1 MSQDCQRPTVGDGDG
16 TQQADPHWSTLSE
29 PSPQDGDGS
38 PRQPCRRS
46 DPASPVEY
54 PLSKS
59 SSPEFDGSYD
69 TDSYCHELT
78 LPLRISPAPS
88 EPYMLRLCIH
98 PDFIPVPD
106 GMVHLA
112 RDSAFVSHTTSLHE
126 PALVHINYELVD
138 LWANAQRS
146 TSPSSRSSPEPPPEG
161 AMEHLPNPVDQIPHL
176 DWPVFACLIA
186 LFAILIA
193 SFASQGHPA
202 WVLTSSTNQT
212 AEYLV
217 WQPIH
222 MLYRDYEEPLLP
234 LIMPVEHVDNP
245 LLPLEPYRLIA
256 ALNYELDE
264 VSYQV
269 AAWEGS
275 SLPGP
280 ENDLIDRINHCL
292 RRFEVLQ
299 FFYRDLFRVTS
310 ILVKAQSAV
319 TLARAINQATS
330 DHQMR
335 RSIKA
340 FWQLEEGWNRHAL
353 DSLWPIKRQLRAI
366 RNETEC
372 IFAEVD
378 QALRPHI
385 DGRWASWTRDA
396 IDAIDFSREY
406 ILPLLEWTAKVL
418 DRAITKLSSLD
429 SRLSLQASYWK
440 NMTGSPDILQKITC
454 HHETGSQ
461 QSYNLG
467 WVLSCEAVTTHW
479 VLDNRTI
486 EELGNVGNR
495 GAEMGKFIKIDPNPN
510 WSYDKLR
517 PLRPS
522 DRGKR

>member
-1 MSQDCQRPTVGDGDG
+1 MGDGDE
-16 TQQADPHWSTLSE
+16 TQRPDPHWSTQSE

-38 PRQPCRRS
+38 PRQPCCRS
-46 DPASPVEY
+46 DPASPVEH

-59 SSPEFDGSYD
+59 SNPEFDGSND
-69 TDSYCHELT
+69 TESYCHEFT

-88 EPYMLRLCIH
+88 EPYILRLCIH

-106 GMVHLA
+106 GMVHLV

-146 TSPSSRSSPEPPPEG
+146 TAPSSRSSPEPPPEE
-161 AMEHLPNPVDQIPHL
+161 AVERLPSRAHQIPHL
-176 DWPVFACLIA
+176 DQPVFGCLVT
-186 LFAILIA
+186 LFAILVAILVA

-202 WVLTSSTNQT
+202 GVLTSSTNQT
-212 AEYLV
+212 SEYFV

-222 MLYRDYEEPLLP
+222 MIYRDYEEPLLP
-234 LIMPVEHVDNP
+234 LIMPLEHVDNP

-256 ALNYELDE
+256 ALNHELAQ
-264 VSYQV
+264 VSFAV
-269 AAWEGS
+269 AAWGGS

-280 ENDLIDRINHCL
+280 ENDLMDRIIRCL
-292 RRFEVLQ
+292 DRFPDLQ
-299 FFYRDLFRVTS
+299 SAYRDLFRVTRY
-310 ILVKAQSAV
+310 LVGAYAAIA
-319 TLARAINQATS
+319 LAHAINQATS

-335 RSIKA
+335 RSIRK
-340 FWQLEEGWNRHAL
+340 FWEIEGGWNDHAL
-353 DSLWPIKRQLRAI
+353 DSLWTIKRQLRAI
-366 RNETEC
+366 RNETES
-372 IFAEVD
+372 IFVEVD

-385 DGRWASWTRDA
+385 DDRWAGFTRDT
-396 IDAIDFSREY
+396 IDAIDFSREH

-429 SRLSLQASYWK
+429 SRFSLQHSYWN
-440 NMTGSPDILQKITC
+440 NMTRSPDILQEIAC
-454 HHETGSQ
+454 HHEVGGQ
-461 QSYNLG
+461 QPYSLG
-467 WVLSCEAVTTHW
+467 WIISCEAVTTHW

-495 GAEMGKFIKIDPNPN
+495 GAEMGKFIRIDPNPN

-522 DRGKR
+522 KRGKE